1 MHISIPVESTVELL
15 NFTPVNPLISKCQIK
30 VCYVGDDPNRNH
42 SVITKAVATD
52 MAKSLPGSPIVGFY
66 NEATGDF
73 EEHNRVI
80 DVSNGK
86 FNVID
91 TTRPYGFVDLGA
103 KVWFQKFLDDGVE
116 HEYLMTEGYIWDDV
130 YPEAK
135 RIVEK
140 GNNQSMELH
149 NSLTKGKWTTDDN
162 GMPKFF
168 IINEAIIQ
176 KLCILGENVEPCFEG
191 AGIAAQFSIDGEFK
205 ETLYSMI
212 KELQSALQEGG
223 NTQMNEDMKTPMTE
237 EELQN
242 PATEEDTE
250 FKKKKPDEEE
260 EEKKEEKKPPFPPKK
275 DEDDSEDK
283 KDSEESEEDEDE
295 DKKKKKGKKFAKESD
310 EDDEEKK
317 CPDCGK
323 PASEC
328 ECDKKKKY
336 NLEEIPEYV
345 ELAKNYA
352 ALTAELDTLKAEI
365 QPLRDFKAA
374 ADKKE
379 KQTMIDGFYMLSDE
393 DKKDVIENIDNYSLN
408 DIEAKL
414 SIICV
419 RNKVNFNLDEN
430 KENESEEKNP
440 TIYSLTENDNNGDN
454 APAWIKAVRDTA
466 KTMI

>member
-1 MHISIPVESTVELL
+1 MHISIPIEATVELL
-15 NFTPVNPLISKCQIK
+15 NFTPINPLISKCQIK

-52 MAKSLPGSPIVGFY
+52 MAKSLPGCPIVGFY
-66 NEATGDF
+66 NAATGDF

-80 DVSNGK
+80 DVSNGR
-86 FNVID
+86 FDVID

-116 HEYLMTEGYIWDDV
+116 HEYLMTEGYIWSDV

-191 AGIAAQFSIDGEFK
+191 AGIAAQFSIDGDFK

-223 NTQMNEDMKTPMTE
+223 NTQMNEDVKTPMTE
-237 EELQN
+237 EEQLQN
-242 PATEEDTE
+242 PAEDTE

-275 DEDDSEDK
+275 DEDDSEDDK
-283 KDSEESEEDEDE
+283 ETDDSEEDEDE
-295 DKKKKKGKKFAKESD
+295 DKKKKKKGHFAKES
-310 EDDEEKK
+310 EEDEEKK

-323 PASEC
+323 PLSEC

-336 NLEEIPEYV
+336 NLEEIAEYV
-345 ELAKNYA
+345 ELQNNFSA
-352 ALTAELDTLKAEI
+352 LKADYDALEAEI
-365 QPLRDFKAA
+365 KPLREFKAA
-374 ADKKE
+374 ADRKE
-379 KQTMIDGFYMLSDE
+379 KQAMIDGFYMLSAE
-393 DKKDVIENIDNYSLN
+393 DKKDVIENIDNYSLD

-419 RNKVNFNLDEN
+419 RNKVNFSLDDDK
-430 KENESEEKNP
+430 KEETDP
-440 TIYSLTENDNNGDN
+440 MVYSLNDNDNNGDN

>member
-1 MHISIPVESTVELL
+1 MHISVPVEATVELL

-30 VCYVGDDPNRNH
+30 VCYVGEDPNRNH

-52 MAKSLPGSPIVGFY
+52 MAKSLPGCPIVGFF

-73 EEHNRVI
+73 EEHNRMI
-80 DVSNGK
+80 DISNGK
-86 FNVID
+86 FNIID

-149 NSLTKGKWTTDDN
+149 NKLTKGKWTTDDN

-191 AGIAAQFSIDGEFK
+191 AGIASQFSIDGEFK
-205 ETLYSMI
+205 EQLFSMI
-212 KELQSALQEGG
+212 KELQTALQEGG
-223 NTQMNEDMKTPMTE
+223 KTQMNEDIKTPMTE
-237 EELQN
+237 EEQN
-242 PATEEDTE
+242 PAEETE
-250 FKKKKPDEEE
+250 FKKKPDEE

-283 KDSEESEEDEDE
+283 KESEESEEDEDE
-295 DKKKKKGKKFAKESD
+295 DEDKKKKGKKKFAKSDDEEED
-310 EDDEEKK
+310 EDDKK
-317 CPDCGK
+317 CPKCGK

-328 ECDKKKKY
+328 SCNKEKKY

-352 ALTAELDTLKAEI
+352 ALEVKCASLEKEI
-365 QPLRDFKAA
+365 APLREFKAT
-374 ADKKE
+374 ADRKE
-379 KQTMIDGFYMLSDE
+379 KQAMIDGFYMLTE
-393 DKKDVIENIDNYSLN
+393 TDKADVVANIDNYSLD

-419 RNKVNFNLDEN
+419 RNKVNFSLDDDKQEP
-430 KENESEEKNP
+430 EKKDP
-440 TIYSLTENDNNGDN
+440 MVYSLGDNDDGNDN
-454 APAWIKAVRDTA
+454 APAWIKAVRETA
-466 KTMI
+466 KTM

>member
-1 MHISIPVESTVELL
+1 MHISVPVEATVELL

-42 SVITKAVATD
+42 SIITKDVAID
-52 MAKSLPGSPIVGFY
+52 MAKSLPGCPIVGFY
-66 NEATGDF
+66 NKETDDF
-73 EEHNRVI
+73 EEHNRMI
-80 DVSNGK
+80 DISNGQ
-86 FNVID
+86 FEIID

-135 RIVEK
+135 RIIEK
-140 GNNQSMELH
+140 GNNQSMEL
-149 NSLTKGKWTTDDN
+149 SETYTKGTWTTDDN

-191 AGIAAQFSIDGEFK
+191 ASIASQFSIDGEFK
-205 ETLYSMI
+205 EQLFSMI
-212 KELQSALQEGG
+212 KELQIALQEGG
-223 NTQMNEDMKTPMTE
+223 KTQMNEDIKTPMTE
-237 EELQN
+237 EEQN
-242 PATEEDTE
+242 LTASEDAE
-250 FKKKKPDEEE
+250 FKKKPDEEE
-260 EEKKEEKKPPFPPKK
+260 EEKKNPPVPQKK
-275 DEDDSEDK
+275 DKDDSKESN
-283 KDSEESEEDEDE
+283 DSDDSEEDED
-295 DKKKKKGKKFAKESD
+295 DPKKKKKCKFSSKS
-310 EDDEEKK
+310 EDDEDEDEK
-317 CPDCGK
+317 CPDCGE
-323 PASEC
+323 SVLEC
-328 ECDKKKKY
+328 KCKKKKKY

-345 ELAKNYA
+345 ELSKNYA
-352 ALTAELDTLKAEI
+352 LLVAELDSLKTEI

-374 ADKKE
+374 ADKKD
-379 KQTMIDGFYMLSDE
+379 KQTMIDSFYMLSDE

-419 RNKVNFNLDEN
+419 RNKVSFNLDEN
-430 KENESEEKNP
+430 TKEESKGNP
-440 TIYSLTENDNNGDN
+440 MIYSLNDNDNNGDS

>member
-1 MHISIPVESTVELL
+1 MHISIPIEATVELL

-30 VCYVGDDPNRNH
+30 VCYVGEDPNRNH

-52 MAKSLPGSPIVGFY
+52 MAKSLPGCPIVGFY

-73 EEHNRVI
+73 EEHNRMI

-103 KVWFQKFLDDGVE
+103 KVWFQKFLDDGIE
-116 HEYLMTEGYIWDDV
+116 HEYLMTEGYIWSDV

-149 NSLTKGKWTTDDN
+149 NSLTKGKWTTNDN
-162 GMPKFF
+162 GMSKFF

-191 AGIAAQFSIDGEFK
+191 AGIAAQFSIDGDFK

-223 NTQMNEDMKTPMTE
+223 NTQMNEDIKTPMTE

-242 PATEEDTE
+242 PEDTE

-275 DEDDSEDK
+275 DKEDSEDDK
-283 KDSEESEEDEDE
+283 ETDDSEEDEDE
-295 DKKKKKGKKFAKESD
+295 DKKKKKKGNKFSKE
-310 EDDEEKK
+310 EDEEEDK

-323 PASEC
+323 PKSEC

-345 ELAKNYA
+345 ELQNNFSA
-352 ALTAELDTLKAEI
+352 LKADYDALEAEI
-365 QPLRDFKAA
+365 KPLREFKAA
-374 ADKKE
+374 ADRKE
-379 KQTMIDGFYMLSDE
+379 KQAMIDGFYMLSDE
-393 DKKDVIENIDNYSLN
+393 DKKDVIDNIDTYSLD

-419 RNKVNFNLDEN
+419 RNKVNFSLDDDKKDEP
-430 KENESEEKNP
+430 EEKKDP
-440 TIYSLTENDNNGDN
+440 MVYSLNDNDNNGDS

>member
-66 NEATGDF
+66 NESTGDF
-73 EEHNRVI
+73 EEHNRMI

-191 AGIAAQFSIDGEFK
+191 AGIAAQFSIDGDFK

-223 NTQMNEDMKTPMTE
+223 NTQMNEDMKTPVTE
-237 EELQN
+237 EEQKLQN
-242 PATEEDTE
+242 PADEDAE

-275 DEDDSEDK
+275 DEDDSDEK

-295 DKKKKKGKKFAKESD
+295 DKKKKKKGHFAKES
-310 EDDEEKK
+310 EEDEEKK

-323 PASEC
+323 PLSEC

-352 ALTAELDTLKAEI
+352 LLTAELDTLKTEI

-379 KQTMIDGFYMLSDE
+379 KQAMIDGFYMLSDE

-419 RNKVNFNLDEN
+419 RNKVNFNLDED
-430 KENESEEKNP
+430 KKDEPKGDP
-440 TIYSLTENDNNGDN
+440 MVYSLNDNDNNGDS

>member
-1 MHISIPVESTVELL
+1 MHISIPIETTVELL
-15 NFTPVNPLISKCQIK
+15 NFTPINPLISKCQIK

-52 MAKSLPGSPIVGFY
+52 MAKSLPGCPIVGFY

-80 DVSNGK
+80 DVSNGR
-86 FNVID
+86 FDVID

-116 HEYLMTEGYIWDDV
+116 HEYLMTEGYIWSDV

-191 AGIAAQFSIDGEFK
+191 AGIAAQFSIDGDFK

-223 NTQMNEDMKTPMTE
+223 NTQMNEDVKTPMTE
-237 EELQN
+237 EEQLQN
-242 PATEEDTE
+242 PAEDTE

-275 DEDDSEDK
+275 DEDDSEDDK
-283 KDSEESEEDEDE
+283 ETDESEEDEDE
-295 DKKKKKGKKFAKESD
+295 DKKKKKKGNKNFAKED
-310 EDDEEKK
+310 EDEEQK
-317 CPDCGK
+317 CTDCGK
-323 PASEC
+323 PESEC

-336 NLEEIPEYV
+336 NLEEIAEYV
-345 ELAKNYA
+345 ELQNNFSA
-352 ALTAELDTLKAEI
+352 LKADYDALEAEI
-365 QPLRDFKAA
+365 KPLREFKAA
-374 ADKKE
+374 ADRKE
-379 KQTMIDGFYMLSDE
+379 KQAMIDGFYMLSAE
-393 DKKDVIENIDNYSLN
+393 DKKDVIENIDNYSLD

-419 RNKVNFNLDEN
+419 RNKVNFSLDDDK
-430 KENESEEKNP
+430 KEETNP
-440 TIYSLTENDNNGDN
+440 MVYSLNDNDNNGDN

>member
-1 MHISIPVESTVELL
+1 MHISVPVEATVELL

-30 VCYVGDDPNRNH
+30 VCYVGEDPNRNH
-42 SVITKAVATD
+42 SVITKDVAKD
-52 MAKSLPGSPIVGFY
+52 MAKSLPGCPIVGFF
-66 NEATGDF
+66 NESKGDF
-73 EEHNRVI
+73 EEHNRMI

-86 FNVID
+86 FEIID

-149 NSLTKGKWTTDDN
+149 NKLTKGKWTTDDN
-162 GMPKFF
+162 GMPQFF

-191 AGIAAQFSIDGEFK
+191 AGIATEFSIDGEFK
-205 ETLYSMI
+205 ERLFSMI
-212 KELQSALQEGG
+212 KELQTALQEGG
-223 NTQMNEDMKTPMTE
+223 NAQMNEDIKTPMTE
-237 EELQN
+237 EEQNIEN
-242 PATEEDTE
+242 PAEETE
-250 FKKKKPDEEE
+250 FKKKPDEE

-283 KDSEESEEDEDE
+283 NDSEESEEDEDE
-295 DKKKKKGKKFAKESD
+295 DADKKKKGKKKFAKS
-310 EDDEEKK
+310 DDEEDDDEDKK
-317 CPDCGK
+317 CPKCGK
-323 PASEC
+323 KASEC
-328 ECDKKKKY
+328 SCNKEKKY

-352 ALTAELDTLKAEI
+352 ALEVKIAGLEQEI
-365 QPLRDFKAA
+365 APLREFKAT
-374 ADKKE
+374 ADRKE
-379 KQTMIDGFYMLSDE
+379 KQAMIDGFYMLSDE
-393 DKKDVIENIDNYSLN
+393 DKMDVVTNIDKYSLD

-419 RNKVNFNLDEN
+419 RNKVNFSLDDDK
-430 KENESEEKNP
+430 KETETKDP
-440 TIYSLTENDNNGDN
+440 MVYSLGDDDGNDN
-454 APAWIKAVRDTA
+454 APAWIKAVRETA
-466 KTMI
+466 KTM

>member
-66 NEATGDF
+66 NESTGDF
-73 EEHNRVI
+73 EEHNRMI

-191 AGIAAQFSIDGEFK
+191 AGIAAQFSIDGDFK

-223 NTQMNEDMKTPMTE
+223 NTQMNEDMKTPVTE
-237 EELQN
+237 EEQKLQN
-242 PATEEDTE
+242 PADEDAE

-275 DEDDSEDK
+275 DEDDSDEK
-283 KDSEESEEDEDE
+283 KDSEKSEEDEDE
-295 DKKKKKGKKFAKESD
+295 DKKKKKKGHFAKES
-310 EDDEEKK
+310 EEDEEKK

-323 PASEC
+323 PLSEC

-352 ALTAELDTLKAEI
+352 LLTAELDTLKTEI

-379 KQTMIDGFYMLSDE
+379 KQAMIDGFYMLSDE

-419 RNKVNFNLDEN
+419 RNKVNFNLDED
-430 KENESEEKNP
+430 KKDEPKGDP
-440 TIYSLTENDNNGDN
+440 MVYSLNDNDNNGDS